1 MESLAVRKHRI
12 STAGLRSSGLCHAE
26 SAQSLI
32 EVAVMM
38 PIFILLFCYAVDFGY
53 FFIVAS
59 SLTSSARNAV
69 AYSTQGPS
77 SVTKALPPA
86 GGLTVTDSVAS
97 LARADISGF
106 LNASVTTSV
115 FVCSGYL
122 GLNPDMSHKCQSY
135 GASTLNYTPDV
146 DPESAMFQL
155 NRVDVVYTITPPIPL
170 GFMPSGVAPT
180 SMDFHRM
187 AEMREID

>member
-1 MESLAVRKHRI
+1 MEGLAARKDRIPATDCRLHR
-12 STAGLRSSGLCHAE
+12 LVPAE
-26 SAQSLI
+26 GAQSLI
-32 EVAVMM
+32 EVAIMM

-77 SVTKALPPA
+77 SVAKALPPA
-86 GGLTVTDSVAS
+86 GDLGTANSVAS
-97 LARADISGF
+97 LAKADISGF
-106 LNASVTTSV
+106 LNASVSTSV

-135 GASTLNYTPDV
+135 GASTLSYTPDA

-170 GFMPSGVAPT
+170 GFMPLGVAPT